1 MAPASAC
8 HTSRRL
14 HVPRVPCAAALARVA
29 HVACLGAG
37 SHRSCCMPRHSGVS
51 AVSCAVAL
59 VCWPWSR
66 AARSGVS
73 AMVTRR
79 TLGCVGHIARQRARV
94 CRPCHAP
101 RRSGVGRGH
110 APHAWVCRPCRVL
123 CAALGCVGGV
133 GRVVWRARS
142 CVSAVSHTVAPA
154 SRAVVVNVSCE
165 EKRKKVKQKRKRKQ
179 K

>member
-1 MAPASAC
+1 MRC
-8 HTSRRL
+8 G
-14 HVPRVPCAAALARVA
+14 ARVLA
-29 HVACLGAG
+29 VVA
-37 SHRSCCMPRHSGVS
+37 
-51 AVSCAVAL
+51 
-59 VCWPWSR
+59 
-66 AARSGVS
+66 
-73 AMVTRR
+73 RR

-110 APHAWVCRPCRVL
+110 APHAWVCRPCCVL

-142 CVSAVSHTVAPA
+142 CVSAVSHTMAPA

-165 EKRKKVKQKRKRKQ
+165 EKRKKVKQKKKEKTKTKEKRRKKTKKGNKNKNKEKKRKE
-179 K
+179 KKRKEKKRKATYGCCGGTSSLH